1 MATPPILTRP
11 GRGRADSAHMDLI
24 ALALGLTFF
33 ALMLA
38 LLEGIE
44 RV

>member
-1 MATPPILTRP
+1 VDAIYVL
-11 GRGRADSAHMDLI
+11 AAI
-24 ALALGLTFF
+24 AIF

-44 RV
+44 RI